1 MTAVVGM
8 PTTTGF
14 TIHVSVNATYM
25 NGILILKAVSLKGW
39 NYYLCARH
47 HTVWEPPAVAYQIS
61 LNKYDQHSM
70 PQCAFSVIKSPLHV
84 RVWYINPQDV

>member
-14 TIHVSVNATYM
+14 SAHVSVNATYM
-25 NGILILKAVSLKGW
+25 NVILILNAVSLKGW

-61 LNKYDQHSM
+61 LKKKPTQYAAMCLLSN
-70 PQCAFSVIKSPLHV
+70 
-84 RVWYINPQDV
+84 